1 MSEET
6 KNFSPK
12 DVLTE
17 LYEQSEYAIRILRAS
32 RDALFESKVGK
43 GFNGKPPRP
52 VIMHAVSRALTDC
65 KMPTLDYAKFH
76 RGVISLCLFFL
87 EDDDVNLALNLKKEL
102 RETDEE

>member
-1 MSEET
+1 MSEES
-6 KNFSPK
+6 KNLSAK

-43 GFNGKPPRP
+43 EFNGKPPRP
-52 VIMHAVSRALTDC
+52 VIMHALSRALTDC
-65 KMPTLDYAKFH
+65 RMPDIDNEKFL
-76 RGVISLCLFFL
+76 RGLISLCLFFL

-102 RETDEE
+102 HETDGE

>member
-6 KNFSPK
+6 KNFNHK

-17 LYEQSEYAIRILRAS
+17 LYEQSEYAICILRAS

-43 GFNGKPPRP
+43 EFKGKPPRA

-65 KMPTLDYAKFH
+65 KMPALDYAKFN

>member
-6 KNFSPK
+6 KNFSPN

-17 LYEQSEYAIRILRAS
+17 LYEQSEYAIKILRAS

-43 GFNGKPPRP
+43 DFNGKPPRP
-52 VIMHAVSRALTDC
+52 IIMHAVSRALTDLN
-65 KMPTLDYAKFH
+65 MPSIDYAKFH
-76 RGVISLCLFFL
+76 RGVISLCLFLL

-102 RETDEE
+102 RETDKE

>member
-1 MSEET
+1 MSEES
-6 KNFSPK
+6 KNLSAK

-17 LYEQSEYAIRILRAS
+17 LYEQSEYAIHILRAS

-43 GFNGKPPRP
+43 EFNGKPPRP
-52 VIMHAVSRALTDC
+52 VIMHALSRALTDC
-65 KMPTLDYAKFH
+65 NVPNLDYVKFH

-102 RETDEE
+102 RETDGE